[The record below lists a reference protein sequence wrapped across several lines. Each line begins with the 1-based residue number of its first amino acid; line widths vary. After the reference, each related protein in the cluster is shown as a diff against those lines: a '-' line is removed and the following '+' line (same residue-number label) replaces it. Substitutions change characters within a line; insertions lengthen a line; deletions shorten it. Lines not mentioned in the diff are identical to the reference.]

1 VHNHYIATH
10 SPEQRTM
17 TAAPKQ
23 PTARQILSE
32 MRAAG
37 HTVRP
42 AGFKVNGATAYKIE
56 GKPGIHIA
64 QGMALNFLGYA

>member
-1 VHNHYIATH
+1 MNT
-10 SPEQRTM
+10 
-17 TAAPKQ
+17 TAKQ
-23 PTARQILSE
+23 PTARQILTE

-56 GKPGIHIA
+56 GKPGIHTA
-64 QGMALNFLGYA
+64 QGMAMNFLGYAM